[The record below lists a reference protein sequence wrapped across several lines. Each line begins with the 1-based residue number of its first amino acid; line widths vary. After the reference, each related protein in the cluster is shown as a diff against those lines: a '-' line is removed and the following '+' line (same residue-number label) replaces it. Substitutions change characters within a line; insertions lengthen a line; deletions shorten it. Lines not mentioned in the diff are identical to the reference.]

1 MRGEV
6 DKSAKRNVAIVI
18 GVGKVN
24 DARFR
29 PLRGAINAA
38 EGFHEWAQSIG
49 YQSHLI
55 TDKQTPV
62 TFEGL
67 RFEIEAALVG
77 PRDPPLKAADARETI
92 NKALAQA
99 APIHRL
105 LLVFAG
111 HGLIKEMEQGL
122 WFLSN
127 SVAEQRVVDAEKL
140 RRRLYRYGV
149 GQIAIVADACRELP
163 KTIDLA
169 DIVSDAVLGLG
180 PKEVDDPPSIDK
192 FVAAQDGA
200 LAYSIPGPTPDADR
214 SLFSG
219 VFLEALWGL
228 KPDALFP
235 PEKKFVTSQ
244 SLKIF
249 LNNAVPER
257 ARAYKIKLKPNID
270 TNFNLGQDIY
280 FGDVAPSVQPK
291 PFVWP
296 DPSKLLGMGAAP
308 SEDGGGIGGLIAQTF
323 SPNMAHLAVEAL
335 EGFTRFRKDVEWTDE
350 AEAAKKTVADA
361 RRRAQRRG
369 VAVRAKLAA
378 QKKPV
383 SFETRAG
390 FAVSGA
396 RILRTLTGQ
405 GICAG
410 DPGAQNWVH
419 VGPPIPSHLAEA
431 APALMVLEGSLTLA
445 LTAMPSF
452 LGSVVADATG
462 AYALVYRQ
470 FFGPVPLS
478 NGLLGDEAVAQLES
492 GRLEGEALRD
502 FVVQVRLQKHNDP
515 TLGAISAYFY
525 ESLGDVESLRQMAYY
540 YIKHDQPIPFDIV
553 VLAALP
559 VRRVDGK
566 LVASVPATKPR
577 PPLSEWERKH
587 SWTFQATPADEGP
600 VGGLWPWM
608 RRGWAFLDDG
618 PSDLIDPVLIE
629 ATKHLAPARFS
640 TLRPEGAALLAERFG
655 LAVRPDPIITQT
667 SQTYEPRPNHVRT
680 PILSKH

>member
-1 MRGEV
+1 MSGQV
-6 DKSAKRNVAIVI
+6 DKNAKRNVAIVI

-24 DARFR
+24 DERFR
-29 PLRGAINAA
+29 PLRGAVNAA
-38 EGFHEWAQSIG
+38 EAFHEWAQSIG
-49 YQSHLI
+49 YQAHLI
-55 TDKQTPV
+55 TDKQMPV
-62 TFEGL
+62 TFERL
-67 RFEIEAALVG
+67 RFEIETALVG
-77 PRDPPLKAADARETI
+77 PRDPPLKAVDARETI
-92 NKALAQA
+92 DAALVQA
-99 APIHRL
+99 APIRRL

-169 DIVSDAVLGLG
+169 DVVSDAVLGLG

-214 SLFSG
+214 SLFSA

-228 KPDALFP
+228 KPTALFP
-235 PEKKFVTSQ
+235 PESKFVTSQ

-249 LNNAVPER
+249 LNNEVPER
-257 ARAYKIKLKPNID
+257 ARTYKIKLKPNID

-291 PFVWP
+291 PFVFP
-296 DPSKLLGMGAAP
+296 DPSKLLGMGAAL
-308 SEDGGGIGGLIAQTF
+308 SEGGDDLVAETL
-323 SPNMAHLAVEAL
+323 SPNVANLAVEAL
-335 EGFTRFRKDVEWTDE
+335 KEAARSSTASVEWTDE
-350 AEAAKKTVADA
+350 AKAAKKAA
-361 RRRAQRRG
+361 
-369 VAVRAKLAA
+369 AVRAELEK
-378 QKKPV
+378 QEKPV
-383 SFETRAG
+383 SFETGAG

-396 RILRTLTGQ
+396 RIQRTLTGQ

-419 VGPPIPSHLAEA
+419 VGPFPSRLAEA
-431 APALMVLEGSLTLA
+431 APALVVLEGDLTLG
-445 LTAMPSF
+445 LTAMPGF
-452 LGSVVADATG
+452 FGSVVADATG

-470 FFGPVPLS
+470 FFGPAPLS
-478 NGLLGDEAVAQLES
+478 NGSLGDEAVAKLES
-492 GRLEGEALRD
+492 GQLEGEALRD

-515 TLGAISAYFY
+515 TLGAICAYFY

-540 YIKHDQPIPFDIV
+540 YISHNQPIPFDIV

-559 VRRVDGK
+559 VRRVDSK

-577 PPLSEWERKH
+577 NPLSEWEREH
-587 SWTFQATPADEGP
+587 PWTFRATEAAEGS

-618 PSDLIDPVLIE
+618 PSNLVDPVLIQ
-629 ATKHLAPARFS
+629 AAKHLTSARFS
-640 TLRPEGAALLAERFG
+640 TLRSEGAALLAERFG
-655 LAVRPDPIITQT
+655 LAVRPDCLCNP
-667 SQTYEPRPNHVRT
+667 
-680 PILSKH
+680 L